1 MYKEIFKNI
10 KNMGKVKKEKKVKEI
25 AIDRDEDRFTPEMQ
39 EKLNEM
45 EANN

>member
-1 MYKEIFKNI
+1 
-10 KNMGKVKKEKKVKEI
+10 MGKEKKAKKVKDI
-25 AIDRDEDRFTPEMQ
+25 AIDRDEDRFTDEMQ